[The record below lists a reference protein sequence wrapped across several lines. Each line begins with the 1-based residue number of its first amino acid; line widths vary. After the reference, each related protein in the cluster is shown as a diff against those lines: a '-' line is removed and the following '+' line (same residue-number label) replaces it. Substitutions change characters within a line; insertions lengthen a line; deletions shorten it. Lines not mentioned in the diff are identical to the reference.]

1 MQISVSVENKQLID
15 ISAWSHA
22 LKPKEKGNNIT
33 Y

>member
-22 LKPKEKGNNIT
+22 LKSKEKEIT
-33 Y
+33 